1 MFPHSKNVTDLP
13 VLNQYFGGGGKNLIF
28 NMLNKCPIFVLL

>member
-13 VLNQYFGGGGKNLIF
+13 VLNQYFGGGKNLIF